1 LLKPLFI
8 SALFSWL
15 GWGFSP
21 GRLFFTGIAA
31 EGICIILRIR
41 RQDIVG
47 HRGTARAIGHWRTL
61 AACRRFA
68 PKNSL
73 PPRPD
78 WERMVDRTTNPSRV
92 AVGKRTNGGCEKT
105 CNNSAKSRLAA

>member
-73 PPRPD
+73 HPWPD
-78 WERMVDRTTNPSRV
+78 LERIICGT
-92 AVGKRTNGGCEKT
+92 
-105 CNNSAKSRLAA
+105 AAT